1 MEFVTYLNI
10 VFKLCKL
17 NNRSI
22 NSVIVNSKVRIFL
35 EIPLEFQNP
44 KDAIYSYRCDC
55 HSFT

>member
-44 KDAIYSYRCDC
+44 KDVIYSYKCDY
-55 HSFT
+55 SFT